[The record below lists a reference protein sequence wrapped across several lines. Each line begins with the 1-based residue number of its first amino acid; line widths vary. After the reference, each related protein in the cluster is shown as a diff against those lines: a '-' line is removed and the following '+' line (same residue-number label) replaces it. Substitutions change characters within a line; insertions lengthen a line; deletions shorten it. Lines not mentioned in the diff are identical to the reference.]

1 MKKVPFLLLAAIIL
15 GSCNTGLFDYRGYQ
29 GDGTIDNGKKEAVP
43 DVTLEEPETKEE
55 AATIIFD
62 KGEILKIDLPDRS
75 KPNDPSTGDPDQEV
89 GLEISQIDL
98 SEAGRYVLYIDTKQT
113 KADDANKIIWMGRFS
128 MDGDYYLLDGVGKV
142 DISEGKFKLWKEI
155 ATKATYEDEPVA
167 IEASVRPNAAA
178 ETTVAANLARNWK
191 VESTYIKV
199 QGGRNNVS
207 VSQNF
212 SNGCDLHEIARTLK
226 EKNVGLSDADVAQ
239 LAGYRITELNFLG
252 NNSMIMNFDGPES
265 YYGTWNVNGNTISW
279 ELNDSNR
286 LFAAKATGTIS
297 FPSTAKAILVINA
310 AVSTGDEKY
319 TGTVQLTIVQVN

>member
-1 MKKVPFLLLAAIIL
+1 MKKVPFLLLAAIVL

-29 GDGTIDNGKKEAVP
+29 GDGTIDNYGEKEPVP

-55 AATIIFD
+55 AASIVFD

-75 KPNDPSTGDPDQEV
+75 KPNDPSTGDPDKEV

-113 KADDANKIIWMGRFS
+113 KADDGKKTIWMGRFS
-128 MDGDYYLLDGVGKV
+128 MDGDKYLLDGVGKV

-167 IEASVRPNAAA
+167 LEASISPNAAA
-178 ETTVAANLARNWK
+178 ATTVAANLARNWK
-191 VESTYIKV
+191 VESTYITV
-199 QGGRNNVS
+199 RRGNTS

-212 SNGCDLHEIARTLK
+212 KNGCDLHEIARYFQQ
-226 EKNVGLSDADVAQ
+226 KNVSLSDADIDQ
-239 LAGYRITELNFLG
+239 LAGYRITEINFIG
-252 NNSMIMNFDGPES
+252 NSNMIMNFDGPES
-265 YYGTWNVNGNTISW
+265 YYGNWNVNGSSISW

-286 LFAAKATGTIS
+286 FFSAKATGTIS
-297 FPSTAKAILVINA
+297 FPSRGKAILIIDA
-310 AVSTGDEKY
+310 AVSDGEEKY
-319 TGTVQLTIVQVN
+319 TGEIQLTLVQVN